1 MQGTGFLVDY
11 NKLDLVVNLHTE
23 ADFGEGCVPVC
34 GKLGLLRV
42 KPSLP
47 SVKVKG
53 RFFLPKGRII
63 MVCILLEEKNCIVQM
78 RSRIKER
85 ASHP

>member
-1 MQGTGFLVDY
+1 MQGTGALVDY
-11 NKLDLVVNLHTE
+11 NKLDLVVNPHTE

-53 RFFLPKGRII
+53 LFVRPKGRII
-63 MVCILLEEKNCIVQM
+63 VEFLLLEEKEI
-78 RSRIKER
+78 
-85 ASHP
+85 A

>member
-11 NKLDLVVNLHTE
+11 NKLDLVVNPHTE

-53 RFFLPKGRII
+53 LFVRPKVRII
-63 MVCILLEEKNCIVQM
+63 MECILLEEKEV
-78 RSRIKER
+78 
-85 ASHP
+85 A